1 MADIVSERYALSLYE
16 VAADEKKEKA
26 YLDELAAVSEVFRQQ
41 PDFLKMLLTPSIA
54 LEDKQNVLR
63 KAFEGRIETF
73 LLNFLMLITE
83 KGRGGLIHEMYQAYK
98 EHYYFENGIVEVR
111 AITAKPMS
119 EALTEK
125 LKAKMSAVTGK
136 QVVLETSVDENIL
149 GGIVVKLGNEQF
161 DTSLRTRL
169 NEIAARLTNTIA

>member
-26 YLDELAAVSEVFRQQ
+26 YLDELTAVCEAFGRE
-41 PDFLKMLLTPSIA
+41 PDFLKMLMTPSIA
-54 LEDKQNVLR
+54 LEDKQKVLR
-63 KAFEGRIETF
+63 AVFEGRIETY
-73 LLNFLMLITE
+73 LLNFLMLIAE
-83 KGRGGLIHEMYQAYK
+83 KGRVGLIHSMREAYK

-111 AITAKPMS
+111 AITAKPLS
-119 EALTEK
+119 AALAEK

-136 QVVLETSVDENIL
+136 QVVLETSVDESIL
-149 GGIVVKLGNEQF
+149 GGIVVKLGGEQF